1 MSIVEDAQGRQYDL
15 FGPTGTTPI
24 GRAEGA
30 AAARD
35 PRATG
40 LEQVVNDPVTGLV
53 KQASWGFNAG
63 LFALPD
69 LAVKGIGKVLGM
81 DEKNVTTLTKLF
93 NRGETGPRNE
103 QERYSR
109 AVFEGIG
116 SGLLPTGV
124 LSFVARGRSLTP
136 VALSPS
142 AGVFKSIANDTL
154 NFIKQ
159 NPKQAFFM
167 DAAFG
172 AAHETL
178 KQAVEENM
186 SDDDPERKAFYKDFM
201 PTAALIGLPLAVATL
216 SPTAMAYRFGK
227 QKIGELDDATGS
239 LEKEAIGDL
248 KGIFQKIP
256 GVNIANKLF
265 AKKAKDKLIKTL
277 GASAESPEGKEAMST
292 LDQIFKDYPSL
303 VAAGFKPNIVERTM
317 DPALQEKAKR
327 ALEALPED
335 SPAKKMLNEQRI
347 KNDAAHAALFD
358 SLTPTANA
366 ELQTALAKIQLGRQ
380 QLFDSIK
387 NNRAD
392 VTEDELTRLA
402 MFYGPLNPDQL
413 NNELR
418 GMLKAQIDLDVG
430 MRKSIMRRM
439 GLSQGVGRDDVPL
452 PVRDEAGQSLFPASN
467 VEQPAI
473 DLLKTYESL
482 LKGRTTMSTEMR
494 SFITKSEPLN
504 TLRKNVTEKIRA
516 RDAMEKK
523 LLDDLLD
530 QEVDKQL
537 ADSSIMARIKMAIE
551 SGASSETVVKEREA
565 LKKLKD
571 LAKLLTRSQQEG
583 KPLTRR
589 EKAQLEAES
598 GFGTL
603 VVPETGEIRIRLGS
617 KESLTFNPKTI
628 AQDAKQYAAANTAVD
643 MNVPEAIDYL
653 EAAARFRNSALDKH
667 NAVLARSRS
676 SRLTD
681 ADQYLALGNKVY
693 NDFEQMILNNVPRM
707 KAEREAMKIVLDDYR
722 SVYETR
728 LPLLIGRK
736 VNEAGATRYSTP
748 NEQVLAAAFRSAEDV
763 RDLSVMLGNDPR
775 GLELLEKGTLNW
787 LQSKKILD
795 KDGLISP
802 KKIKDVL
809 QKNQN
814 IISVL
819 PARVQATL
827 QNEVD
832 TATNVSLRL
841 SQIKEQE
848 DLAADTAFDDFLSK
862 VLQPGTDNVIIL
874 EKALS
879 SPIEMS
885 KLVNVLKGDP
895 NVGPVGHHLPALKR
909 AVFNIAKEGTLSGGS
924 LKKFIETNQKSLKVL
939 FDEKHLKDLA
949 ALADIGERRQMLAKV
964 TGTAPKFFST
974 SQEVQQMFG
983 VTIPG
988 AATYARDISS
998 KRVSP
1003 EGAAIGLGVR
1013 FFSALEESVQNKIMA
1028 RALVDDKLAAALA
1041 KPATEEQKKLILRE
1055 FQSMGILPR
1064 ALMAN
1069 IGVQMAQPELEGRKS
1084 SIEGMAA
1091 LPVRGAQENLVP
1103 RENAAAMLRK
1113 LPPAPQTRGMP
1124 NIRIGPSPAAAPA
1137 AAPNLM
1143 YPALF
1148 PNDPISQMLLQRQQ
1162 QMASPQ

>member
-40 LEQVVNDPVTGLV
+40 LEQVVSDPVTGLV
-53 KQASWGFNAG
+53 KQASWGLSAG

-93 NRGETGPRNE
+93 NRGETAPRNE

-124 LSFVARGRSLTP
+124 LSFVARARSFAP

-142 AGVFKSIANDTL
+142 VGVFKSIANDTL
-154 NFIKQ
+154 NFVKQ
-159 NPKQAFFM
+159 NPKQAFAM

-186 SDDDPERKAFYKDFM
+186 SDDDPERKALYKDFM

-216 SPTAMAYRFGK
+216 SPTAIAYRFGK
-227 QKIGELDDATGS
+227 QKLGDLDSATGS
-239 LEKEAIGDL
+239 LEKDAIGDL
-248 KGIFQKIP
+248 SKFYKFPGI
-256 GVNIANKLF
+256 NIAPKILAAN
-265 AKKAKDKLIKTL
+265 AKEKLIKNL
-277 GASAESPEGKEAMST
+277 GAAADSPEGKKSIAE
-292 LDQIFKDYPSL
+292 LDQIFKDYPML
-303 VAAGFKPNIVERTM
+303 AAAGYKSNIVEQTM
-317 DPALQEKAKR
+317 DPALRTKAEKAI
-327 ALEALPED
+327 EALPEN
-335 SPAKKMLNEQRI
+335 SPAKQMLKAQQAQNY
-347 KNDAAHAALFD
+347 AAYESLFD

-366 ELQTALAKIQLGRQ
+366 ELQTALAQIQSGRQ
-380 QLFDSIK
+380 QLFDSLAAGRK
-387 NNRAD
+387 D

-402 MFYGPLNPDQL
+402 MFYGPFNPDQL
-413 NNELR
+413 NKELR

-452 PVRDEAGQSLFPASN
+452 PVRDEAGKSLFPASN

-473 DLLKTYESL
+473 DLLTTYERL

-516 RDAMEKK
+516 RDAMEAKVK
-523 LLDDLLD
+523 EDLLV
-530 QEVDKQL
+530 EKY
-537 ADSSIMARIKMAIE
+537 M
-551 SGASSETVVKEREA
+551 EA
-565 LKKLKD
+565 LKDTRLAAKMSSPLAKEFAAQDNKTIKDTLENLRLILKADPTAKD
-571 LAKLLTRSQQEG
+571 LTDIKALGKSVQYNPDTGNVRLSMVGVKDDFLTMNV
-583 KPLTRR
+583 K
-589 EKAQLEAES
+589 
-598 GFGTL
+598 
-603 VVPETGEIRIRLGS
+603 
-617 KESLTFNPKTI
+617 NI
-628 AQDAKQYAAANTAVD
+628 AQDAKQAADAYNAVD

-653 EAAARFRNSALDKH
+653 EAAARFRNAALDKH
-667 NAVLARSRS
+667 NAVLASSRS

-707 KAEREAMKIVLDDYR
+707 KAEREAMKVVLDDYR
-722 SVYETR
+722 SVYESR
-728 LPLLIGRK
+728 LPLLLGRK
-736 VNEAGATRYSTP
+736 INEAGATRYSTP

-802 KKIKDVL
+802 GKIKEVL

-814 IISVL
+814 IVSAL

-862 VLQPGTDNVIIL
+862 VLQPGTDNAIIL
-874 EKALS
+874 ERALS

-909 AVFNIAKEGTLSGGS
+909 AVFNIAKEGALRGGP
-924 LKKFIETNQKSLKVL
+924 LKKFIEFSQKSLNVL
-939 FDEKHLKDLA
+939 FDEKHLKDLT
-949 ALADIGERRQMLAKV
+949 ALASIQERGDALARV
-964 TGTAPKFFST
+964 VGTVPQFSST
-974 SQEVQQMFG
+974 SQDFQKIFG
-983 VTIPG
+983 VSIPG
-988 AATYARDISS
+988 LATYARDLQSGRISAQ
-998 KRVSP
+998 
-1003 EGAAIGLGVR
+1003 GTGIGLGIR
-1013 FFSALEESVQNKIMA
+1013 LLSSLEENLQNKMMA
-1028 RALVDDKLAAALA
+1028 RALVDPKVASSLVNL
-1041 KPATEEQKKLILRE
+1041 KTEEQGKVLLRE
-1055 FQSMGILPR
+1055 FQSMGVLPR